1 MLSSL
6 YSGVTGIN
14 AAGYTMSV
22 IGNNIANSN
31 TVGFKSSYTS
41 FADILSQ
48 SLGGATAGNQIG
60 RGVNLT
66 DIATIFNQ
74 GSFENTA
81 NGTDLAI
88 EGSGFFLVADNT
100 GTYYTRAGQ
109 FIVDSEGYL
118 VNPSGFKL
126 QGYGIDSS
134 GALLTTTGDIN
145 VSQVSSA
152 PQVTG
157 SFRILANLDGSSD
170 IQAGDQYSTTITV
183 YDSIGEAIPLT
194 IIFTK
199 LATGNAWDYEA
210 SIPSSMG
217 TATGTG
223 SVEFDADGNLVS
235 LDGTTGFSDKDIFID
250 LPGGGGADFT
260 VSWDIWDDDKS
271 VATTDL
277 TGYAAVSDTN
287 GLFQDGYAPGAI
299 QTISVDQDGQIV
311 GLFTNGQTRTLGQV
325 LLADFISPWGLTKMG
340 KSLYAE
346 SANSGQPTLGTPGSG
361 GRGKISS
368 NSLEMSNVDMAS
380 EFVKMIITQ
389 RAYQANARVITT
401 SDELLQELIMIKR

>member
-170 IQAGDQYSTTITV
+170 IEAGDQYSTTITV

-199 LATGNAWDYEA
+199 RATGNAWDYEA

-361 GRGKISS
+361 GRGMISS

-380 EFVKMIITQ
+380 EFVKMITTQ